1 MSRYHPNRKS
11 TDMNRFHPYRKPVDT
26 DNTKSELA
34 HNKKYKCPQCLKRF
48 KTLARLYRHKNLQHP
63 SLLLINNHNNNNDVE
78 SVYSEIDPKPNNTTP
93 SIIPPLRY
101 ESDTESNSS
110 TIKGDDDSK
119 ISEHPTPSPQ
129 KRVAVDETSS
139 DSEISVNLQHAPKR
153 KLSKDYDQNPT
164 PQKRLAVDS
173 SDSEISINLQPAS
186 KRKLAEGGD
195 QIPLSNNTR
204 LVNTNRYKQ
213 LYKQCLQKAEKWKKL
228 YIKKRGENNHL
239 HEEYSKCL
247 EVNHKDKEYLRS
259 LKADNEIIYKQLNK
273 CKDTLDEQADKLVKC
288 QADIISLK
296 EEKKELKKKIEKSTN
311 IIEQLEN
318 DHSLD
323 AFNDI
328 SKNIFNCVSIEEI
341 ERVRKLFMR
350 KNFPELKRKRN
361 VKVLQRIIQG
371 LNRGYIPICNPQ
383 RSRMTEEH
391 EILLSNMDMAT
402 VQQMVKIIENNAE
415 ILSDL
420 MYTIDASIKMIV
432 NLYNKFGSRHD
443 KSSDESSTDSDNTN
457 TNSNSI
463 TNNSTDSD
471 GTNNDSDSNN
481 STKDDQETDSNG
493 YQSDSSIESDNSN

>member
-1 MSRYHPNRKS
+1 MSRYHPNRKF

-26 DNTKSELA
+26 DNPKSELPL
-34 HNKKYKCPQCLKRF
+34 NKKYKCPQCLKRF
-48 KTLARLYRHKNLQHP
+48 KTLARLYRHKNSEHP
-63 SLLLINNHNNNNDVE
+63 SLLLVNNHNHNNDVE
-78 SVYSEIDPKPNNTTP
+78 SVYSEIYPKPNNSTP
-93 SIIPPLRY
+93 NIIPPLRD
-101 ESDTESNSS
+101 ESDVESDSS
-110 TIKGDDDSK
+110 TIKGDDDYE

-129 KRVAVDETSS
+129 KRVVVDEISS
-139 DSEISVNLQHAPKR
+139 DSEISVNLQPAPKR
-153 KLSKDYDQNPT
+153 KLSKDDDQNP
-164 PQKRLAVDS
+164 PPPKRIAVDS
-173 SDSEISINLQPAS
+173 SDSEISVNLQPAS
-186 KRKLAEGGD
+186 KRKLVEGGD

-228 YIKKRGENNHL
+228 YIKKREENDHL

-247 EVNHKDKEYLRS
+247 ESNDKDKEYLRS
-259 LKADNEIIYKQLNK
+259 LEADNEIIYKQLSK
-273 CKDTLDEQADKLVKC
+273 CKDTLDEQADKLVKY

-318 DHSLD
+318 DYSLD

-341 ERVRKLFMR
+341 ERVRKLF
-350 KNFPELKRKRN
+350 KKKKIPELKRKKN

-383 RSRMTEEH
+383 QSRMREEH

-402 VQQMVKIIENNAE
+402 VQQMVKLIDNNAE

-420 MYTIDASIKMIV
+420 MYTVDASIKMIV
-432 NLYNKFGSRHD
+432 NLYNKFGSLHD

-457 TNSNSI
+457 NDSNS
-463 TNNSTDSD
+463 NNSTDSD
-471 GTNNDSDSNN
+471 GTSNDSDSNN
-481 STKDDQETDSNG
+481 STKDDQETDNNG
-493 YQSDSSIESDNSN
+493 YQRDSSTESDNSN